1 MVRAI
6 LAVIVG
12 IVLWGGMSAIVHAVL
27 MGAFADAH
35 DVDEYPQSAGIL
47 VVYLGSS
54 VVQSA
59 LAGYVAAWITT
70 LRPMRVV
77 LILAAIQL
85 VIGIAVQ
92 ASVWELMPVWYHI
105 PFLLMVVPA
114 HVLGG
119 WLRIDRKPASSS

>member
-1 MVRAI
+1 MGRAI
-6 LAVIVG
+6 LAVVAG
-12 IVLWGGMSAIVHAVL
+12 ILLWGGLSTGVHEVL
-27 MGAFADAH
+27 VASFPAGH
-35 DVDEYPQSAGIL
+35 DVEGFPQGAGLLIANL
-47 VVYLGSS
+47 GGSVVY
-54 VVQSA
+54 SA

-77 LILAAIQL
+77 LILAVIQL

-92 ASVWELMPVWYHI
+92 ASYWEQMPVWYHI

-119 WLRIDRKPASSS
+119 WLRIGRESASSS